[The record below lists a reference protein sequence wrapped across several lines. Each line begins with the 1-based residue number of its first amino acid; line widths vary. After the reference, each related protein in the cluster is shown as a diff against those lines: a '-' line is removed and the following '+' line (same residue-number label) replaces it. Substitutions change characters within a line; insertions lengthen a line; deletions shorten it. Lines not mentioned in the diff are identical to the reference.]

1 MTDYDPD
8 PDERRPFNLGA
19 WIEDHREE
27 LTPPVANKQI
37 WRDADMIV
45 MIVGGGNQR
54 NDFHDD
60 PREEF
65 FYQLRGDMDLVIWPE
80 EGTAPFHMPIREG
93 EVYLLP
99 AGVRHSPQR
108 PDSDSVGLVVEYQ
121 RARGQMDGFEWA
133 CFECAHLVY
142 RVEVQLQ
149 AIDGTCRRSLQPSTP
164 TRRPGPV
171 PTVGRPIREPEQDCE
186 PHCDTGRRL
195 LDCQ

>member
-1 MTDYDPD
+1 MTDYDPE
-8 PDERRPFNLGA
+8 PGERRPFNLGA
-19 WIEDHREE
+19 WIQDHREE

-65 FYQLRGDMDLVIWPE
+65 FYQLRGDMDLVSWPE

-108 PDSDSVGLVVEYQ
+108 PDPDSVGLVVEYQ

-149 AIDGTCRRSLQPSTP
+149 AIDEDLPPLFAAFDADEVARTCPNCGAIHLGARA
-164 TRRPGPV
+164 
-171 PTVGRPIREPEQDCE
+171 
-186 PHCDTGRRL
+186 RL
-195 LDCQ
+195 